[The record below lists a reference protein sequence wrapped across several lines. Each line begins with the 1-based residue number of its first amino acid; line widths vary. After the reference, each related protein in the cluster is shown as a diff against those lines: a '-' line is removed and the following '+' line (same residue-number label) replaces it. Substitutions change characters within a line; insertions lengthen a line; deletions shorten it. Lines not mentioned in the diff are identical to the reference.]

1 METKR
6 SWFLFYF
13 IFSLHGNRQ
22 ETSSNCRWLAKKSK
36 KKNKDLIA
44 FAPPQPGALIA
55 TLGAASVAKV
65 IYDLVANKD
74 SNISS
79 IFSMDKKGDLSLI
92 GRLDWE
98 TRKSYTMYVRAESR
112 TSPALVDTMQ
122 VDIEVS
128 CCSSF
133 AQQRGPWLN
142 LTKKIN
148 K

>member
-1 METKR
+1 MDEDEK
-6 SWFLFYF
+6 
-13 IFSLHGNRQ
+13 
-22 ETSSNCRWLAKKSK
+22 
-36 KKNKDLIA
+36 
-44 FAPPQPGALIA
+44 PGALIA

-122 VDIEVS
+122 VDIEVRDVPDNPPVFECSPYTVTVVEDTEAGHKVIQLKCPNSS
-128 CCSSF
+128 CPKCNH
-133 AQQRGPWLN
+133 WLP
-142 LTKKIN
+142 
-148 K
+148 